1 MDRPSAIYESEKQLK
16 ALADVLEGKEYKNTG
31 ATRGQSKWLKYIAEL
46 TERNQVFGP
55 KIIETEIMPEQ
66 TLTFVENEGV
76 RIFEGS
82 VTLNGNNIVLGEIYD
97 VKIDDVLYKV
107 ECRDLNGVQIL
118 GNATFIVTGN
128 PSYDD
133 TGEPFVIRLNFDAGD
148 IFGYATLSA
157 GNHTI
162 SVSKTETIIKKIP
175 KEYLPDDIGSGS
187 SVQPDWNQDDDMAD
201 DYIKNRPFYDRKA
214 SARLLNGLF
223 KFTSDN
229 NLYIA
234 KPTFE
239 YDFIIGET
247 YTVKFNGMTYRCN
260 ATKINDYWYALGN
273 LSLINMGE
281 NTNEPFVIEKLSSGY
296 SIKTN
301 ISKSNISVEV
311 TGNAM
316 IPTKIPERYLPD
328 NIGSGSS
335 VQPDWNQTDATASDY
350 IKNKPTINVIGAKGT
365 GLYSEIFNYPSNHMN
380 KNTASGEASH
390 AEGKGTKASGNYSH
404 AEGME
409 TNAEG
414 YQSHS
419 EGFKTTAKG
428 DHSHAEGSLTSAT
441 KAAAH
446 AEGMHTLASS
456 SYQHTQG
463 KYNIEDAA
471 EKYAHIVG
479 NGASET
485 KRSNAHTLD
494 WNGNAWYAGT
504 VEGTAMIVK
513 SSTEG
518 SSKRFK
524 ITVDDSGAITAT
536 EITA

>member
-31 ATRGQSKWLKYIAEL
+31 ATRGESKWLKYIAEL
-46 TERNQVFGP
+46 MEKNQLFGI
-55 KIIETEIMPEQ
+55 KMIETEIMPEQ
-66 TLTFVENEGV
+66 TFTFIDDEGV
-76 RIFEGS
+76 RVFEGH
-82 VTLNGNNIVLGEIYD
+82 VTLNGDNIVLGEIYD

-107 ECRDLNGVQIL
+107 ECRDLNGIQIL

-128 PSYDD
+128 PNYGD

-148 IFGYATLSA
+148 IFGITTLEA
-157 GNHTI
+157 GDHTI
-162 SVSKTETIIKKIP
+162 SINGLTRTIIKIP
-175 KEYLPDDIGSGS
+175 KTFLPDDIGAQ
-187 SVQPDWNQDDDMAD
+187 VQADWNQNDQSAN
-201 DYIKNRPFYDRKA
+201 DYIKNRPFYEYKA
-214 SARLLNGLF
+214 PARLLNGMF
-223 KFTSDN
+223 KFTSNN

-247 YTVKFNGMTYRCN
+247 YTVKFDGSTYKCN
-260 ATKINDYWYALGN
+260 AIKINDYWYALGN
-273 LSLINMGE
+273 LSFINMGE
-281 NTNEPFVIEKLSSGY
+281 NTNEPFVIEKQSSGY

-316 IPTKIPERYLPD
+316 IATKIPEKYLPD

-335 VQPDWNQTDATASDY
+335 VQPNWNQTDTTANDY
-350 IKNKPTINVIGAKGT
+350 IKNKPNVIGAKGT
-365 GLYSEIFNYPSNHMN
+365 GSYSEIFNYPSNHMN

-390 AEGKGTKASGNYSH
+390 AEGIKTTASGKYSH

-409 TNAEG
+409 TKAEG

-428 DHSHAEGSLTSAT
+428 DHSHVEGSLTSAKRT
-441 KAAAH
+441 GAH
-446 AEGMHTLASS
+446 AEGWGTIASS
-456 SYQHTQG
+456 AWQHVQG
-463 KYNIEDAA
+463 QCNIEDTAGT
-471 EKYAHIVG
+471 YAHIVG
-479 NGASET
+479 NGSSET

-494 WNGNAWYAGT
+494 WSGNAWYAGT

-524 ITVDDSGAITAT
+524 ITVDDSGVITAT

>member
-46 TERNQVFGP
+46 TERNQIFGP

-66 TLTFVENEGV
+66 TLTFVESEGV
-76 RIFEGS
+76 RAFEGS

-107 ECRDLNGVQIL
+107 ECRNLNDMTFL
-118 GNATFIVTGN
+118 GNAALTGV
-128 PSYDD
+128 PGCDD
-133 TGEPFVIRLNFDAGD
+133 TGEPFAIRLIFDVGD
-148 IFGYATLSA
+148 IFGYTTLGA

-162 SVSKTETIIKKIP
+162 SISKTETIIKKIP

-214 SARLLNGLF
+214 SARLLNGTF
-223 KFTSDN
+223 NFTSDN

-247 YTVKFNGMTYRCN
+247 YTVKFDGRTYRCN
-260 ATKINDYWYALGN
+260 AIKINDYWYALGN

-281 NTNEPFVIEKLSSGY
+281 NTNEPFVIEKQSSGY

-316 IPTKIPERYLPD
+316 IATKIPERYLPD
-328 NIGSGSS
+328 NIS
-335 VQPDWNQTDATASDY
+335 VQSDWNQTNIYDKSY
-350 IKNKPTINVIGAKGT
+350 IKNKPNVIGAKGT
-365 GLYSEIFNYPSNHMN
+365 GLYSEIFNYPSNHLN

-390 AEGKGTKASGNYSH
+390 AEGMATNASGQYSH
-404 AEGME
+404 AEGKQ

-414 YQSHS
+414 DQSHS

-428 DHSHAEGSLTSAT
+428 DHSHTEGSLTSAT
-441 KAAAH
+441 RTGAH
-446 AEGMHTLASS
+446 AEGWCTIASS
-456 SYQHTQG
+456 AFQHVQG
-463 KYNIEDAA
+463 QYNIEDTTST
-471 EKYAHIVG
+471 YAHIVG
-479 NGASET
+479 NGTKEAS
-485 KRSNAHTLD
+485 RSNAHTLD
-494 WNGNAWYAGT
+494 WSGNAWYAGT